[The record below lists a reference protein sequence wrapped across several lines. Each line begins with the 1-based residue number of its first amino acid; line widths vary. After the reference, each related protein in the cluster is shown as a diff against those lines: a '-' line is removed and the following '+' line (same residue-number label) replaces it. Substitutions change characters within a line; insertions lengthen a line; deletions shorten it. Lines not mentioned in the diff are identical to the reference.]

1 MSLIKVASEQRTK
14 GDSGKNCVDES
25 LSKEPV
31 RRKEEQKDKALR
43 VERACCPDEGL
54 VHQSG
59 VSMG

>member
-1 MSLIKVASEQRTK
+1 MASEQRTK